1 MIKGGRA
8 RAAERGKKC
17 PFLHACKVYLLFGFW
32 LGGFLSLGRVK
43 GAAPSPL
50 LLPPTL
56 WSLRLEC
63 PWHGPGPRQT
73 PSSSNSMRDHA
84 CCWRSPSPQPTH
96 PPTPRAS
103 RTGGKGH
110 GWRRDQG
117 RGAGRGGVDSL
128 VHTQPTHD
136 EAASAG
142 GGMTFC
148 VCERWPPTPPTH
160 PLSTRLQTPTTA
172 PLPTVHDEARWGL
185 PLRGPGVV
193 PRGWGW
199 RNNPFVSWVL

>member
-1 MIKGGRA
+1 MKGKA
-8 RAAERGKKC
+8 DDDQRGKSPRSRTWKEMSLSAC
-17 PFLHACKVYLLFGFW
+17 LQGLSPFWFLVGRFPFLGACQRGGPISLASSTHALE
-32 LGGFLSLGRVK
+32 S
-43 GAAPSPL
+43 AARMPLARSRASPNSSFFEFDETTHVVGVPPPHS
-50 LLPPTL
+50 PPT
-56 WSLRLEC
+56 
-63 PWHGPGPRQT
+63 
-73 PSSSNSMRDHA
+73 
-84 CCWRSPSPQPTH
+84 
-96 PPTPRAS
+96 PTPRAS
-103 RTGGKGH
+103 CTGGKGH
-110 GWRRDQG
+110 GWRRGQG

-136 EAASAG
+136 DDDE
-142 GGMTFC
+142 FC